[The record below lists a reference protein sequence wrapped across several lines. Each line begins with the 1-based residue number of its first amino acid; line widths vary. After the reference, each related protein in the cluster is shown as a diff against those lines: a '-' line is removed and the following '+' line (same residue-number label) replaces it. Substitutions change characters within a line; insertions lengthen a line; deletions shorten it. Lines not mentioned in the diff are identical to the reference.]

1 MPGHRPEDEAKR
13 KRQRADSA
21 KAITTSRRMMRNST
35 AAIET
40 SRTAIETSRTAIER
54 ASPTAPSHRS
64 PVILRNGP
72 RDYSVAT
79 WLRDEDGE
87 PVYEVVQRGIK
98 AASTAGVLARKLLQK
113 QHARP

>member
-35 AAIET
+35 AAIEA
-40 SRTAIETSRTAIER
+40 SRAAMER

-87 PVYEVVQRGIK
+87 PVYKVVQRGIK

-113 QHARP
+113 QQARP